1 MAASKRAADVLGRIA
16 AHNAGRE
23 PERLRMKYAKMASD
37 PFVFFR
43 GSCHLFYGDW
53 PDHDVLDEAPLAW
66 ISGDLHL
73 ENFGSYRGANRLV
86 YFDITDFDEA
96 ALAPA
101 SWEVARCATSLLLA
115 AADLRLDRTASER
128 LVRAYLDAYADALT
142 KGKALWVERATATGM
157 VRKLLRG
164 LRKRRRGDFLAAR
177 VERARRTATL
187 RIVKGKTL
195 PASPAQK
202 NAVSAL
208 FEQLDREDGPASR
221 FFRPLDVARRVA
233 GTGSLGLQRY
243 SVLMEGKGPPDG
255 YWLADLKEA
264 MPSALVPALER
275 RGFRQQSWSGEAKR
289 VVSIQRRC
297 QAVPAALLQA
307 VRFAGTSWIL
317 KELQPTED
325 RLSFK
330 PGRTAPRQLG
340 AAVDTFAQVTAWAQL
355 RGSGREGSAIA
366 DALIAFGARRD
377 WREAVLRQARRY
389 AATVR
394 QDWEAFRAAWLAGA
408 RPLAGP

>member
-1 MAASKRAADVLGRIA
+1 MALSTRAADVLSRIA

-37 PFVFFR
+37 PFIFLR

-53 PDHDVLDEAPLAW
+53 PDRDALDEAPLAW

-128 LVRAYLDAYADALT
+128 LVRAYLDAYAGALN

-177 VERARRTATL
+177 VA
-187 RIVKGKTL
+187 
-195 PASPAQK
+195 
-202 NAVSAL
+202 AL
-208 FEQLDREDGPASR
+208 FERLDRADGPASR

-233 GTGSLGLQRY
+233 GIGSLGLQRY

-255 YWLADLKEA
+255 YWLADLKQA

-275 RGFRQQSWSGEAKR
+275 RGIRQQSWAGEAKR

-307 VRFAGTSWIL
+307 VRFDGTSWIL

-330 PGRTAPRQLG
+330 PGKTAPRQLG
-340 AAVDTFAQVTAWAQL
+340 AAVDTFGQVTAWAQL

-377 WREAVLRQARRY
+377 WREAVLRHARGY

-408 RPLAGP
+408 SELGKR

>member
-1 MAASKRAADVLGRIA
+1 MAASTRAADVLSRIV

-142 KGKALWVERATATGM
+142 KGKALWVERATAT
-157 VRKLLRG
+157 
-164 LRKRRRGDFLAAR
+164 
-177 VERARRTATL
+177 
-187 RIVKGKTL
+187 TL
-195 PASPAQK
+195 P
-202 NAVSAL
+202 
-208 FEQLDREDGPASR
+208 R
-221 FFRPLDVARRVA
+221 
-233 GTGSLGLQRY
+233 
-243 SVLMEGKGPPDG
+243 
-255 YWLADLKEA
+255 
-264 MPSALVPALER
+264 
-275 RGFRQQSWSGEAKR
+275 
-289 VVSIQRRC
+289 
-297 QAVPAALLQA
+297 A
-307 VRFAGTSWIL
+307 VR
-317 KELQPTED
+317 
-325 RLSFK
+325 
-330 PGRTAPRQLG
+330 
-340 AAVDTFAQVTAWAQL
+340 
-355 RGSGREGSAIA
+355 
-366 DALIAFGARRD
+366 
-377 WREAVLRQARRY
+377 
-389 AATVR
+389 
-394 QDWEAFRAAWLAGA
+394 
-408 RPLAGP
+408 